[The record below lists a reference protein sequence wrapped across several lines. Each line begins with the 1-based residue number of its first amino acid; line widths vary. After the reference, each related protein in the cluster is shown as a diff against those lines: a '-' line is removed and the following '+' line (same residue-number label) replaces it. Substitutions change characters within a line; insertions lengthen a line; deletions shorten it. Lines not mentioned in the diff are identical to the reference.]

1 MPATPHRN
9 ACTEASAAM
18 TDPGH
23 FTNSAPPPTAM
34 DTSGLGFGSRAIHT
48 GVYQDR
54 QFRSATTPIY
64 PTSTFIWDDVTRNRG
79 YDYTRSANP
88 TRRALEEN
96 LASLC
101 GGVDCRVTCSGMA
114 AVDLACHLLKAGDH
128 LVAGADIYGGT
139 YRFLHD
145 VLPTR
150 GVTVSFVDMADHD
163 AVRASM
169 TPETAAVWI
178 ETPSNPLANV
188 HDIRALV
195 AIAKERDC
203 FTIADNTYLSPAL
216 QRPIELGVDVVVHS
230 TTKYINGHSDVIA
243 GAVITAGEPYSTGV
257 AFACNAAGLGG
268 SPFDCW
274 LTLRGVK
281 TLKVRMERHEA
292 NALKLARF
300 LREHPAVERVHYPG
314 LPDHPGHELAESQQ
328 DGFGAMVS
336 FETAGDADF
345 AKRVL
350 TSSRIF
356 MLAVSLGGVESL
368 WQYPFLMSHASMSE
382 EARRAGGITET
393 LIRTSVGIED
403 ADDLIADVD
412 AALKAASAAA

>member
-1 MPATPHRN
+1 MPQVPPESVAVP
-9 ACTEASAAM
+9 
-18 TDPGH
+18 DPDH
-23 FTNSAPPPTAM
+23 FTNSAPPPAV
-34 DTSGLGFGSRAIHT
+34 DTSGLGFSSRAIHT
-48 GVYQDR
+48 GVYKDE

-64 PTSTFIWDDVTRNRG
+64 PTSTFIWDDVTKNRG
-79 YDYTRSANP
+79 YNYTRSANP

-114 AVDLACHLLKAGDH
+114 AVDLACSLLKAGDH
-128 LVAGADIYGGT
+128 LVAGKDIYGGT
-139 YRFLHD
+139 YRLLHD
-145 VLPTR
+145 VLPGR

-163 AVRASM
+163 AVRAAF
-169 TPETAAVWI
+169 TPNTAALWI
-178 ETPSNPLANV
+178 ETPSNPLGNI

-195 AIAKERDC
+195 AIAKERDA

-243 GAVITAGEPYSTGV
+243 GAVITGGEKYATGV
-257 AFACNAAGLGG
+257 AFGCNASGLGG

-292 NALKLARF
+292 NAMKVARF
-300 LREHPAVERVHYPG
+300 LREHPAVERVHYAG
-314 LPDHPGHELAESQQ
+314 FPDHPGHELAKSQQ
-328 DGFGAMVS
+328 DGFGAMLS

-345 AKRVL
+345 ARRVL
-350 TSSRIF
+350 TGSKIF

-382 EARRAGGITET
+382 AARRAGGITET
-393 LIRTSVGIED
+393 LIRVSVGIED
-403 ADDLIADVD
+403 ADDLIADI
-412 AALKAASAAA
+412 AQALEAASAAA